1 MEIKINDK
9 TLDVSLDNEN
19 TVGDVLTGLERWLS
33 DAGHRISELSIDG
46 EMINASMIEGIFKK
60 EIKNIKCLDIKT
72 NVVSDLTAASLLNLL
87 EDIKEYESCDFDAK
101 SKYYEKWKSGATA
114 GFIHEELPEL
124 FAFCHNTFGTGEIP
138 PDVLRSVTEE
148 IQREV
153 NDPSKELSNLEPV
166 LDEICER
173 LIRLPLDIQTGKDAV
188 AAQTMQI
195 FAAITE
201 KIIRIFRQLDIQGYF
216 INEKESESKEQVEN
230 RKNQLLEK
238 ISAFSNILRELLE
251 AYEKNDSVLVGDIT
265 EYEASPKL
273 KDLYAAILENIQL
286 SPNKQDDK

>member
-19 TVGDVLTGLERWLS
+19 TIGDVLTGLERWLS

-60 EIKNIKCLDIKT
+60 EIKNIKCLDIRT
-72 NVVSDLTAASLLNLL
+72 NIVSDLTAASLLNLL
-87 EDIKEYESCDFDAK
+87 EDINEYDSCDFDAK
-101 SKYYEKWKSGATA
+101 SKYYEKWKSSATA
-114 GFIHEELPEL
+114 GFIQEELPEL
-124 FAFCHNTFGTGEIP
+124 YAFCYNTFSAGEIP
-138 PDVLRSVTEE
+138 SSTLRSVTEE

-153 NDPSKELSNLEPV
+153 NDPAKELSNLEPI

-201 KIIRIFRQLDIQGYF
+201 KLIRIFRQLDIQGYF
-216 INEKESESKEQVEN
+216 INEKESETKEQIEA
-230 RKNQLLEK
+230 RKDDLLTK
-238 ISAFSNILRELLE
+238 ITNFSNLLKELLE
-251 AYEKNDSVLVGDIT
+251 AYEKSDSVLVGDLT

-273 KDLYAAILENIQL
+273 KELYAAIKENIQD
-286 SPNKQDDK
+286 NK

>member
-19 TVGDVLTGLERWLS
+19 NIGDVLTGLERWLS

-60 EIKNIKCLDIKT
+60 EIKNIKCMEIRT
-72 NVVSDLTAASLLNLL
+72 NIVSDLTAASLLNLL
-87 EDIKEYESCDFDAK
+87 EDIKEFESLNFEEK
-101 SKYYEKWKSGATA
+101 SKYYEKWKTGATA
-114 GFIHEELPEL
+114 GFIYAELPEL
-124 FAFCHNTFGTGEIP
+124 YAFCFNAFSNGEIQTQT
-138 PDVLRSVTEE
+138 LKSVTEE

-153 NDPSKELSNLEPV
+153 IEPARELANLEPV
-166 LDEICER
+166 LNEICER
-173 LIRLPLDIQTGKDAV
+173 LINLPLDIQTGKDSV

-201 KIIRIFRQLDIQGYF
+201 KVIRIFRQLDTQGYF
-216 INEKESESKEQVEN
+216 INEEENESKEHMEKRKEN
-230 RKNQLLEK
+230 LLEK
-238 ISAFSNILRELLE
+238 ISLFSNILKELLS
-251 AYEKNDSVLVGDIT
+251 AYEKNDSVLVGDLT

-273 KDLYAAILENIQL
+273 KELYAAILENIQTPL
-286 SPNKQDDK
+286 KNQDNT